1 MYTVCVL
8 SESML
13 AWAGA
18 FAVAGIDEVDR
29 SKAAGRLSH
38 SKYDGMTL
46 RLDLC
51 NAAGRSA

>member
-1 MYTVCVL
+1 MYTACVL
-8 SESML
+8 SECML

-18 FAVAGIDEVDR
+18 FAVSGIDEVDR
-29 SKAAGRLSH
+29 SKAAARPPH